1 MLGDNIKTIRKSKKI
16 SINLLSSITGISLG
30 YLSDL
35 ENNKASNP
43 TMEKLQKI
51 ADALEVS
58 VDEFMKPDEE
68 LSSTIEKITLNK
80 KDKKDIRD
88 VLNQVEQQ
96 LLTAEGL
103 MFDGEPAS
111 PEAVQSLL
119 DAMRVGME
127 IAKQRN
133 KEKFTPK
140 KFRK

>member
-58 VDEFMKPDEE
+58 VDEFIKPDEE

>member
-16 SINLLSSITGISLG
+16 SINLLSNITGISLG

-51 ADALEVS
+51 ADALQVS

-68 LSSTIEKITLNK
+68 LASTIEKITLNK

>member
-16 SINLLSSITGISLG
+16 SINLLSNITGISLG

-51 ADALEVS
+51 ADALQVS

-68 LSSTIEKITLNK
+68 LPSTIEKITLNK